1 MYVSE
6 WQKKKRIPSKWAK
19 CKNSLNYFC
28 KVTQSLSNYVTIVT
42 GNQSIN
48 QSDFLS
54 TSSVI
59 INLQMQ
65 HYGGG
70 KRRRSQTER
79 GRGRERERESIFAW
93 FLLEKW
99 KVARVFPSKEQKE
112 KDIHYQK
119 KNKIKNQPN
128 NKTNTSTIGHKR
140 KKQTRKI
147 KVG

>member
-6 WQKKKRIPSKWAK
+6 WQKKKRIPSKRAN

-48 QSDFLS
+48 QSIRFSKYFISHNKSANVALWGWEKKKKS
-54 TSSVI
+54 
-59 INLQMQ
+59 NRE
-65 HYGGG
+65 GEG
-70 KRRRSQTER
+70 
-79 GRGRERERESIFAW
+79 ERERESIFAW